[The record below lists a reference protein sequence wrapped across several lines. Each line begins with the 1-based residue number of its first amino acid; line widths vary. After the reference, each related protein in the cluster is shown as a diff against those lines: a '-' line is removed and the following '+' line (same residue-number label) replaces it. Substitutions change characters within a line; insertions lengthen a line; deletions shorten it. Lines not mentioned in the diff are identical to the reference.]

1 MSEAASSLP
10 GAVEL
15 SAYPLSEHAMSYID
29 DVERQ
34 LRALLE
40 KIEPGREPEEVV
52 VYVKRKV
59 ADSFKNGMAAMARM
73 KEEKARV
80 GR

>member
-1 MSEAASSLP
+1 
-10 GAVEL
+10 
-15 SAYPLSEHAMSYID
+15 MSYID

-52 VYVKRKV
+52 IYVKRKV